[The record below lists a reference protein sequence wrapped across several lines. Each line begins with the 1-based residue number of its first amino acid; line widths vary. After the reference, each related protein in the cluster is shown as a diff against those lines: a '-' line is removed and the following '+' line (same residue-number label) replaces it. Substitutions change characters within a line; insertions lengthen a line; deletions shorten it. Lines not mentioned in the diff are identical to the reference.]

1 MKRLAALT
9 LISTSALAAV
19 GVVAAVAATHTSHPT
34 TTTTSRVTPWCSS
47 STIRVTVGRANGAA
61 GTIYHPIIFT
71 NRSAGACLIS
81 GVAALQPGNAG
92 KDFVAV
98 GPPATSD
105 SMGMM
110 GVLITLAPGQSA
122 SDDMGVVETGNYT
135 ASTCHPVTVN
145 AVAVRLGSISSTV
158 SFGPYSV
165 CRARSSTTT
174 RLLNRGTQG

>member
-19 GVVAAVAATHTSHPT
+19 GVVAAVAATHTTHPA
-34 TTTTSRVTPWCSS
+34 TTTTSRATPWCSNA
-47 STIRVTVGRANGAA
+47 TIRISVGRANGAA

-71 NRSAGACLIS
+71 NHSTSACLIS
-81 GVAALQPGNAG
+81 GVASLQPGNSG
-92 KDFVAV
+92 TPFIPI
-98 GPPATSD
+98 GPSASND

-110 GVLITLAPGQSA
+110 GIEITLAPGQSA

-135 ASTCHPVTVN
+135 VSTCRPVTVT
-145 AVAVRLGSISSTV
+145 AVAVRLGSISATA

-165 CRARSSTTT
+165 CRLRPSTTT
-174 RLLNRGTQG
+174 RLLARGTQG